1 MPEDIEK
8 IMRAIHILVSRGEK
22 YNGDPGKV
30 VITKRELFDCLEQL
44 NRAVAD
50 AMDSFEQ
57 TTAAKARARRELEET
72 GMEIIS
78 NATAEAED
86 VYAASLLYTDGAINE
101 LYDDITNTRVGMRRE
116 FERFEDR
123 IDERLEVIRKNQK
136 ELMDTLKALQQ
147 GNKYLGLIED
157 YNRRLAEAEKKR
169 AELEAA
175 NAKREAAAK
184 QGDKPKGKGKNKNAG
199 MQNVDDIISGK
210 AFEKSDQESET
221 VIPDSLRKRRTEPH
235 AMGEEGRSDVFE
247 KNFNHLLEPDEE
259 DLEDIKWPDEPV
271 QEVAVDVQF
280 NTNWGTR
287 ENNVLETG
295 RARTK
300 RERDREKKH
309 GKKPDKKKKS
319 RYDFDD
325 EEITLAVEPED
336 DPDRPVVITSQDLD
350 AEYERWQAEQ
360 EKSGENRKKDEQTS
374 GKGDDLISKA
384 AEMLGLKKKK

>member
-8 IMRAIHILVSRGEK
+8 IMRAIHILISRGEK

-30 VITKRELFDCLEQL
+30 VVTKRELFDCLEQL

-210 AFEKSDQESET
+210 AFEKTEEESAA
-221 VIPDSLRKRRTEPH
+221 VIPDTLRKRRTEPH

-287 ENNVLETG
+287 ENNVLESG

-309 GKKPDKKKKS
+309 VKKPDKKKKS
-319 RYDFDD
+319 KYDFDD

-336 DPDRPVVITSQDLD
+336 DPDRPIVLTSQDLD

-360 EKSGENRKKDEQTS
+360 EKAGTAGNDDEQKS
-374 GKGDDLISKA
+374 GKGGDLISKA
-384 AEMLGLKKKK
+384 AEMLGLKKK